1 MALRMT
7 EEEYSDFLKRRGG
20 TERQSV
26 PLIARKKK
34 KKSKYGN
41 ERIEVDGKRFDSKH
55 EAEVYRQL
63 CFLRAAGE
71 VKVIMRQVPFDLPGG
86 VIYKADFCTVDKNG
100 VFQVI
105 DAKSEATSKDKVY
118 RIKKKQ
124 MFDIWGLEILEI

>member
-26 PLIARKKK
+26 PLIAAGKRKN
-34 KKSKYGN
+34 KYGN
-41 ERIEVDGKRFDSKH
+41 IRVEVDGKKFDSRH
-55 EAEVYRQL
+55 EADVYGQL
-63 CFLRAAGE
+63 TYLRSAGE
-71 VKVIMRQVPFDLPGG
+71 IKVIMRQVPFDLPGG

-105 DAKSEATSKDKVY
+105 DAKSEATAKDKTY

-124 MFDIWGLEILEI
+124 MLDIWGIEILEV